1 MFHVYA
7 KSEIQSLPWYR
18 YPMVWF
24 VIMLPMSVVVA
35 SFITIAI
42 AFNHAPQL
50 VPVPD
55 LANPAQTNTAQG
67 KRS

>member
-1 MFHVYA
+1 MSQTQTKTA
-7 KSEIQSLPWYR
+7 IQSLPWYR

-42 AFNHAPQL
+42 AFENAPQL
-50 VPVPD
+50 VPAKNVSSSMD
-55 LANPAQTNTAQG
+55 TTNTQRKG
-67 KRS
+67 S